1 MEQEN
6 LTEAEIR
13 ACILS
18 IDEKIEEELTR
29 QDADMTVVDDYL
41 RQIRDLCGNT
51 YQKSEVELEAEL
63 QAIYAQ
69 AAQRKKKQRFWL
81 YSSVGRRVASI
92 LLVIGLVSVFSVSVY
107 AAREPIAQCFSRA
120 YDKYVELFFDLS
132 DIEKSPSTI
141 ETVYTLGFV
150 PEGYELNSQSTE
162 IKYTVFIWQNKNG
175 GSIEL
180 NQNTLAA
187 THTIDTEDTEQIS
200 FADEQQVFFKKK
212 FGKQAYFWNTN
223 EYQFWLYIEDDDIS
237 AEDGMELIRS
247 IIKYEK

>member
-13 ACILS
+13 ARILS

-51 YQKSEVELEAEL
+51 YQKSEAELEAEL

-69 AAQRKKKQRFWL
+69 AAQRKKKQRFWQ
-81 YSSVGRRVASI
+81 YSSVGRRVAGLAAA
-92 LLVIGLVSVFSVSVY
+92 LLVAFGCSMTVSAVRTPFVNF
-107 AAREPIAQCFSRA
+107 AMNI
-120 YDKYVELFFDLS
+120 YDKFTEFFFDKS
-132 DIEKSPSTI
+132 DIEKAPSTI
-141 ETVYTLGFV
+141 ETVYTLGYV

-162 IKYTVFIWQNKNG
+162 IKNTVFIWQNKNG

-180 NQNTLAA
+180 SQNTLEA
-187 THTIDTEDTEQIS
+187 TYTIDTEDTEQIS

-212 FGKQAYFWNTN
+212 FGKQTYFWNTN